1 MATYSA
7 RNAIAHL
14 ITYLGL
20 TEVPIEPDGSC
31 GLLFDQ
37 DTHVTLEPDIER
49 TDLLHLHTL
58 VGSIAAGNRKAQFV
72 HLLRG
77 NYLGRAS
84 GGAVLSLDATE
95 TSILLHTSLITE
107 PMNLESLSEHL
118 MTLVQSAKLWQQ
130 RLANAE
136 ATKSRSD
143 TPTDLSFSS
152 MLRV

>member
-1 MATYSA
+1 MAAFSA
-7 RNAIAHL
+7 RDAVAHL
-14 ITYLGL
+14 ITHLGL
-20 TEVPIEPDGSC
+20 TDVPTEPDGSC

-58 VGSIAAGNRKAQFV
+58 VGSVPAENRKALFV

-77 NYLGRAS
+77 NYLGRAT

-95 TSILLHTSLITE
+95 TSILLHTSLVTE
-107 PMNLESLSEHL
+107 HTNLESLSEHL
-118 MTLVQSAKLWQQ
+118 TTLVQSAKLWQE
-130 RLANAE
+130 RLAAAE
-136 ATKSRSD
+136 SSKSRSD
-143 TPTDLSFSS
+143 TPIDLSLSS